1 LAYRFSLLQLT
12 DQQLD
17 IIAHEQGHAKV
28 IAVAGAGKTS
38 TLALFIRKRLEA
50 GQNPKRLLVIM
61 YNKSAQLDFSQKL
74 RSVMQGPL
82 PQVRTFHSLA
92 LKIYQGLVHQG
103 ALPPFQEKLISQT
116 EQELILWRLMQ
127 QHANKTLA
135 QEILNDKKK
144 WLDPMMSFM
153 EQVKSCLD
161 PARAVFNASGLPKQC
176 GFFVQVFEAFED
188 WRKQQGR
195 IGYAD
200 MLYDPCCLFS
210 QRPDLAAHYANHM
223 DWILVDEYQDIN
235 PIQQFLLETLAGQ
248 RAQVMVIGDPDQTIY
263 EFRGSSSHFML
274 HYFDD
279 HFKEAKQYSLSRSF
293 RYGHDVALLSNQLIQ
308 FNKQRQP
315 VMAISHESNPN
326 TQVQL
331 HKDDDYAQRTLS
343 LIKQSLPHTPAENI
357 AVLLRIWGISAPLEL
372 ALLQANIPY
381 QMAHHSWVLE
391 RYELQPFMMLFEI
404 AGGVF
409 FQKSQRKRFNSW
421 LMFLTFPAL
430 KIKRSELENIANG
443 LSRSDEKVLRSFK
456 DLDLSQ
462 LSTWQKQ
469 QVESRLQLIELAMHP
484 RITAHQLINRYLRE
498 TDFYK
503 GLSDSAFSGQQVDDR
518 IATVQGFSRFMAK
531 LNISAAKTHEYL
543 QGLTQIKQQQNQ
555 NSGVVISS
563 IHRAKGLQWPVVIL
577 PALNN
582 HYYPYQSDGEMQ
594 QATSIE
600 SERRLFYVAMTR
612 AMQSLHFICPA
623 DLDSAPDQKTISP
636 FIDSMKV
643 SALLKLQPA
652 VNQGLK
658 SLALPKTVL
667 NHAQQYVDTVK
678 WNLDLSVAQP
688 EPSKKVAAAQRR
700 RVEPAGLSEPNIEV
714 WVSHQK
720 FGKGRI
726 KSETDVHWSIRFED
740 GQLRTLDKRIAAP
753 MLQWL

>member
-1 LAYRFSLLQLT
+1 MQLT

-17 IIAHEQGHAKV
+17 IIAHEQGHGKV

-38 TLALFIRKRLEA
+38 TLALFIRKRLEQ

-61 YNKSAQLDFSQKL
+61 YNKSAQLDFSHKL
-74 RSVMQGPL
+74 RKVMQGPL

-92 LKIYQGLVHQG
+92 LKIYQGLVRQG
-103 ALPPFQEKLISQT
+103 ALNRFQEKLISQS
-116 EQELILWRLMQ
+116 EQEHTLWRLMQ
-127 QHANKTLA
+127 QHATKTLA

-144 WLDPMMSFM
+144 WLDPMMSFV

-161 PARAVFNASGLPKQC
+161 PPQAVFNASGLPKQC
-176 GFFVQVFEAFED
+176 RFFVPVFEAFEQ
-188 WRKQQGR
+188 WRKQAAR
-195 IGYAD
+195 ISYAD
-200 MLYDPCCLFS
+200 MLYDPCLLFS

-235 PIQQFLLETLAGQ
+235 PIQQFLLETLAGK

-279 HFKEAKQYSLSRSF
+279 HFKDAKHYNLSRSF

-315 VMAISHESNPN
+315 VMAIAHESNPN
-326 TQVQL
+326 TLVQL
-331 HKDDDYAQRTLS
+331 HKDDDYAQRTLL
-343 LIKQSLPHTPAENI
+343 LIQEALTHTPAENI
-357 AVLLRIWGISAPLEL
+357 AVLLRLWGISAPLEL

-404 AGGVF
+404 ASGVF
-409 FQKSQRKRFNSW
+409 FQQSQRKRFSSW

-443 LSRSDEKVLRSFK
+443 LSQSDEKISRAFK
-456 DLDLSQ
+456 ELDLSQ

-469 QVESRLQLIELAMHP
+469 QVESRLQLIELAQHP

-531 LNISAAKTHEYL
+531 LNISAANTHEYL

-612 AMQSLHFICPA
+612 AMHSLHLICPA
-623 DLDSAPDQKTISP
+623 DLDSALDQKTVSP
-636 FIDSMKV
+636 FIESMKIP
-643 SALLKLQPA
+643 ALLKLQSTIK
-652 VNQGLK
+652 QGVTE
-658 SLALPKTVL
+658 LALPKGVID
-667 NHAQQYVDTVK
+667 HAKQYVDELGWELQLTVAVTK
-678 WNLDLSVAQP
+678 P
-688 EPSKKVAAAQRR
+688 
-700 RVEPAGLSEPNIEV
+700 VEQESESGKQTINKNQSQSLIEV
-714 WVSHQK
+714 WVAHQK
-720 FGKGRI
+720 FGQGVI
-726 KSETDVHWSIRFED
+726 KSETQNHWHIQFKD
-740 GQLRTLDKRIAAP
+740 GQLRTLDKNIAAP

>member
-1 LAYRFSLLQLT
+1 MQLT

-17 IIAHEQGHAKV
+17 IIAHDQGHAKV

-38 TLALFIRKRLEA
+38 TLALFIRNQLQL

-61 YNKSAQLDFSQKL
+61 YNKSAQIDFSQKL
-74 RSVMQGPL
+74 RKVMTGAL

-92 LKIYQGLVHQG
+92 LKIYQGLIQQG
-103 ALPPFQEKLISQT
+103 LLPSFNEKLISQS

-127 QHANKTLA
+127 QYANKTLA

-161 PARAVFNASGLPKQC
+161 PAQAVFNESDLPKQC
-176 GFFVQVFEAFED
+176 RFFVQVFEAFED
-188 WRKQQGR
+188 WRKQQKR
-195 IGYAD
+195 ISFAD
-200 MLYDPCCLFS
+200 MLYDPCLLFS

-235 PIQQFLLETLAGQ
+235 PIQQFLLETLAGK
-248 RAQVMVIGDPDQTIY
+248 RANVMVIGDPDQTIY

-274 HYFDD
+274 HYFDE
-279 HFKEAKQYSLSRSF
+279 HFEGAKHYTLSRSF

-308 FNKQRQP
+308 LNKQRQP
-315 VMAISHESNPN
+315 VMAIAHESNPN
-326 TQVQL
+326 TKVQL
-331 HKDDDYAQRTLS
+331 HKDDDYAQRTLT
-343 LIKQSLPHTPAENI
+343 LIKQALLDNKADDI
-357 AVLLRIWGISAPLEL
+357 AVLLRLWGISAPLEL
-372 ALLQANIPY
+372 ALLQENIPY

-391 RYELQPFMMLFEI
+391 RHELQPFMMLFEV
-404 AGGVF
+404 AAGVF
-409 FQKSQRKRFNSW
+409 FQQRPRKRFQSL
-421 LMFLTFPAL
+421 LMFLTLPAL
-430 KIKRSELENIANG
+430 KIKRAELESIANQ
-443 LSRSDEKVLRSFK
+443 LSQSDEKIMRSFK

-469 QVESRLQLIELAMHP
+469 QVENRLQLIELAQHP

-531 LNISAAKTHEYL
+531 LNISAANTYEYL
-543 QGLTQIKQQQNQ
+543 QGLTQVKQQQDQ
-555 NSGVVISS
+555 NTGIVISS

-612 AMQSLHFICPA
+612 AMHQLHLICPMDA
-623 DLDSAPDQKTISP
+623 NSAADQKTISP
-636 FIDSMKV
+636 FIESMQV
-643 SALLKLQPA
+643 PALLKLQPA
-652 VNQGLK
+652 IKNAVDELSIPKWVIPYAEQYAHSQGWTIRLK
-658 SLALPKTVL
+658 ALVETKPVMTKPKLTS
-667 NHAQQYVDTVK
+667 N
-678 WNLDLSVAQP
+678 
-688 EPSKKVAAAQRR
+688 AATF
-700 RVEPAGLSEPNIEV
+700 IEV
-714 WVSHQK
+714 WVKHK
-720 FGKGRI
+720 TFGEGVI
-726 KSETDVHWSIRFED
+726 KSETQNHWRIQFHD
-740 GQLRTLDKRIAAP
+740 GQTRTLDKHIAAP